1 MFAYIGKISLSVY
14 LLHIIVLLTISA
26 LFENVNS
33 LYIVIL
39 SLIIII
45 IPLSALYQKTVNK
58 LFNYFKFIVVR

>member
-45 IPLSALYQKTVNK
+45 PLSALYQKTVNK
-58 LFNYFKFIVVR
+58 FFNYFKFIVVR